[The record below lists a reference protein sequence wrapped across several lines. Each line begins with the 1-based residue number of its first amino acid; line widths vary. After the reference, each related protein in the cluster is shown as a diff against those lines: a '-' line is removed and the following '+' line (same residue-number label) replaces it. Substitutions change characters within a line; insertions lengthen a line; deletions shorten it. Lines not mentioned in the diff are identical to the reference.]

1 MEGMIKD
8 LNAQNKATYEGMVK
22 DIRLNTENRKITLT
36 DRNGED
42 TGNGIVVKN
51 LSAMVAEDMTGKD
64 PEAHRM
70 ELFILIRLSIWIN
83 Y

>member
-22 DIRLNTENRKITLT
+22 DIRLNTEDRKITLT

-42 TGNGIVVKN
+42 TGNGIVVKD

-64 PEAHRM
+64 PDGTQDIKIIIKNIVLRT
-70 ELFILIRLSIWIN
+70 
-83 Y
+83 